1 MDINQT
7 ASRKKYLLIFA
18 VGSGLW
24 IIGSAIIYQLFQVE
38 LLRFLEAYLTPDGEL
53 SSPTYTIARLILAPV
68 LAALYIV
75 LTITT
80 FGLWSFPRK
89 YVVWYYLLFAAHFV
103 FYFYYLR
110 FVLMGADPEDSLLEW
125 GTFVLAFFGGVLFLI
140 CGLRGSRIAI
150 ILGTAWLLFGF
161 EEISWGQRVFGIES
175 PELFQE
181 HNYQDELNLHNF
193 LNPIQDYLY
202 VPLNIFLLCFFTWF
216 RKWNIL
222 SWMYRIQGA
231 TRVLKVS
238 DKYGLWMIPM
248 FLIFAS
254 VFPGFEFVEEQ
265 WGLFGFLLGLLLLI
279 DLLAHPNAGG

>member
-1 MDINQT
+1 MDLDQT
-7 ASRKKYLLIFA
+7 TPRKKYLLVFV
-18 VGSGLW
+18 VGACVW
-24 IIGSAIIYQLFQVE
+24 ILGSAFILLFFKE
-38 LLRFLEAYLTPDGEL
+38 DLLRFLETYLAPDGEL
-53 SSPTYTIARLILAPV
+53 SNPNYTIARLISAPV

-75 LTITT
+75 LTIST
-80 FGLWSFPRK
+80 FRHWRFPRA
-89 YVVWYYLLFAAHFV
+89 YLIWYYVLFAAHFL
-103 FYFYYLR
+103 FYFYYMR

-125 GTFVLAFFGGVLFLI
+125 GTFVLAFGGGILFLL
-140 CGLRGSRIAI
+140 CGFRGSRIAI
-150 ILGTAWLLFGF
+150 ILGIAWLLFGF

-181 HNYQDELNLHNF
+181 HNFQDELNLHNF

-216 RKWNIL
+216 RRWNVL

-231 TRVLKVS
+231 PRVLNVS
-238 DKYGLWMIPM
+238 DKYGLWMVPM

-265 WGLFGFLLGLLLLI
+265 WGLFGFLLGLLLLVNI
-279 DLLAHPNAGG
+279 LTHADAEG